1 MEGDLKNKL
10 GACILSY
17 IQHTGQ
23 HLKYQNQVNTW
34 SLEEVPNCPPPR
46 CWERRRVCALLG
58 KQIFLIIQKFKCVG
72 VCIFVQ
78 INSC

>member
-17 IQHTGQ
+17 IQYIGQ
-23 HLKYQNQVNTW
+23 HLKYQNKVNMW
-34 SLEEVPNCPPPR
+34 SLEESAKLSSPKMLGK
-46 CWERRRVCALLG
+46 RRVCALLE
-58 KQIFLIIQKFKCVG
+58 KQIFFIIQKFKCVG